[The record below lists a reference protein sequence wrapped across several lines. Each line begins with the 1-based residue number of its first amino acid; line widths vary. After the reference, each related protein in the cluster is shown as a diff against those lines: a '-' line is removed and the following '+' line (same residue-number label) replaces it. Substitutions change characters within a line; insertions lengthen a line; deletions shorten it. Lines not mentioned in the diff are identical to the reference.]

1 MDNAPLT
8 DEEIA
13 KIRALLPFA
22 DSVREEAEY
31 DAAKKLVLRRWK
43 AMVIG
48 LATIVAAIVL
58 LWNHLKAAIQAT
70 LGS

>member
-1 MDNAPLT
+1 MPPEPLT
-8 DEEIA
+8 EEEIA

-22 DSVREEAEY
+22 EIVRSEAEY

-43 AMVIG
+43 GMVIA
-48 LATIVAAIVL
+48 LAALVGAFMVL
-58 LWNHLKAAIQAT
+58 WQHLKAGVHAL